1 MSKKNQ
7 EFFKLLK
14 CLNEL
19 IKNEKSLFNSIATP
33 KESRERIEII
43 ADKDH
48 EKFEF
53 TVLEEKYKVSNA
65 K

>member
-1 MSKKNQ
+1 MFLFECSKGRLV
-7 EFFKLLK
+7 FYDD
-14 CLNEL
+14 
-19 IKNEKSLFNSIATP
+19 EKSLFNSIATP

-53 TVLEEKYKVSNA
+53 TILEEKYKVSKA

>member
-1 MSKKNQ
+1 M
-7 EFFKLLK
+7 FYDD
-14 CLNEL
+14 
-19 IKNEKSLFNSIATP
+19 EKSLLNSIAAP

-43 ADKDH
+43 ADKDL

-53 TVLEEKYKVSNA
+53 TILEEKYKVSIA

>member
-1 MSKKNQ
+1 MFLFECSKGRLV
-7 EFFKLLK
+7 FYDD
-14 CLNEL
+14 
-19 IKNEKSLFNSIATP
+19 EKTFVNSVATA

-43 ADKDH
+43 ADKDL

-53 TVLEEKYKVSNA
+53 TIEEEKYKVSIS